1 MKDKLLFPIV
11 GIVCA
16 ALLMLPAVLLG
27 YNLGERSG
35 AGAAPQAQAQPAA
48 LDGMEP
54 APAET
59 AAASTRAAPQ
69 ESTGAEAATGSI
81 TIPGFDRVRLAASP
95 EQQSAPFYNPKG
107 NQCYFV
113 ISLFL
118 PSGEE
123 IYRSGMIAPGTAAGT
138 VALSYIP
145 PAGIY
150 ESAVLR
156 YNCYSLESYEIMN
169 GADVDIILEII

>member
-1 MKDKLLFPIV
+1 M
-11 GIVCA
+11 
-16 ALLMLPAVLLG
+16 
-27 YNLGERSG
+27 
-35 AGAAPQAQAQPAA
+35 
-48 LDGMEP
+48 
-54 APAET
+54 
-59 AAASTRAAPQ
+59 
-69 ESTGAEAATGSI
+69 
-81 TIPGFDRVRLAASP
+81 RLATSP
-95 EQQSAPFYNPKG
+95 EQQPAPFYNPKG

-123 IYRSGMIAPGTAAGT
+123 IYRSGMIAPGTAADT

-156 YNCYSLESYEIMN
+156 YSCYSLESYEIMN

>member
-1 MKDKLLFPIV
+1 MKDKLLFPV
-11 GIVCA
+11 MGIVCA

-35 AGAAPQAQAQPAA
+35 AGAAPQAQAQPVA

-54 APAET
+54 APAE
-59 AAASTRAAPQ
+59 AAAAPTQAAPQ

-81 TIPGFDRVRLAASP
+81 TIPGFERVRLAAVP
-95 EQQSAPFYNPKG
+95 APQAVPFYNPEG
-107 NQCYFV
+107 NKCYFV

-123 IYRSGMIAPGTAAGT
+123 IYRSALIAPGEAPATAS
-138 VALSYIP
+138 LSYIP
-145 PAGIY
+145 QAGTY

-156 YNCYSLESYEIMN
+156 YSCYSLESYEIMN